1 MAVRTQIETIISCD
15 GLEGRCP
22 SEAQLRTVVPAVTSI
37 SQARKLGWL
46 VEDEVH
52 CPSCSEAPQT
62 ATIPV
67 VQTHYPWPTELPGAA
82 TARERP
88 NRNTFRHLRLA

>member
-22 SEAQLRTVVPAVTSI
+22 SDAQLRTVVPAVTSI

-46 VEDEVH
+46 VEDEVY
-52 CPSCSEAPQT
+52 CPSCVQAPQT
-62 ATIPV
+62 ASLPV
-67 VQTHYPWPTELPGAA
+67 VQTHYPWPTELPGAGVA
-82 TARERP
+82 VPRQQRP
-88 NRNTFRHLRLA
+88 AVRHLRLA